1 MNRMVKTDALSD
13 TMWMLMARYKG
24 RPMIPASEVCD
35 DFFQPLTYP
44 KFLDKVNHGVISL
57 PLVRMEES
65 QKTPRYVSLQDL
77 SFFLDARRE
86 LALEEQL

>member
-1 MNRMVKTDALSD
+1 MNKPVRTNALSD

-44 KFLDKVNHGVISL
+44 KVTVLRKL
-57 PLVRMEES
+57 RAM
-65 QKTPRYVSLQDL
+65 
-77 SFFLDARRE
+77 SFSFAIF
-86 LALEEQL
+86 